1 MQAKLLFAL
10 ILCCASLS
18 AATLYKVVAKDGSV
32 TYTDKPQVGAEIVE
46 LSAVNTAVMPSM
58 VQSTSKVR
66 TKVVQKKQPSYQLT
80 IVSPAPEATVRNNL
94 GELIVRAQ
102 ISPQASGVFDLYLD
116 GQKIRSNPIPSF
128 TLTGIDRG
136 AHSLEIKF
144 TNKSGKI
151 LASTPIQTVY
161 LHKAS
166 ALINAR

>member
-1 MQAKLLFAL
+1 
-10 ILCCASLS
+10 
-18 AATLYKVVAKDGSV
+18 
-32 TYTDKPQVGAEIVE
+32 
-46 LSAVNTAVMPSM
+46 MPSM
-58 VQSTSKVR
+58 AQSNAKVR
-66 TKVVQKKQPSYQLT
+66 AKVVQKAQPNYQLT

-94 GELIVRAQ
+94 GELTVRGRLT
-102 ISPQASGVFDLYLD
+102 PQSSGIFDLYLN

-151 LASTPIQTVY
+151 LASTPLQTVY